1 LKASYETIPEN
12 QVDPKIRQAVDLA
25 KRFAMADLGLES
37 LPIRFLRKLDP
48 HGSDRKHHG
57 SEVLQYGYLGNG
69 SQWTGLADHN
79 RQEVLLLIEHGSRP
93 GDIAETLL
101 HEARHFHQ
109 KAQDW
114 HNVDIEYDAWQYAK
128 EALAAS
134 LTFEGNRHTALQRT
148 RKTAYRRN
156 ESEPAGSFFSDIDQ
170 QLEELKRKRAENQR
184 KFGKKP
190 AAAGKLETRSLTAT
204 LEKRDAAA
212 GSIGK
217 IGGLFIPYSS
227 RSQDL
232 GFFEVIKPG
241 AFTDENLQYGQVAAL
256 WNHDSGQV
264 LGRVSAG
271 TLRLWQDAAGVHGEI
286 DLPDTQAGRDC
297 LTLVR
302 RGDVTNCSFGFKVI
316 KDSWKNG
323 NNQQQREIISAEL
336 LEISIV
342 AFPAYL
348 SSKIGARTAK

>member
-1 LKASYETIPEN
+1 MKASYETIPEN

-25 KRFAMADLGLES
+25 RRFALADLGLES

-57 SEVLQYGYLGNG
+57 SEVLQFGYIGNG
-69 SQWTGLADHN
+69 SQWHGLADHN

-93 GDIAETLL
+93 GDLAETLL

-109 KAQDW
+109 KAKGWQ
-114 HNVDIEYDAWQYAK
+114 NVDIERDARQYAV

-134 LTFEGNRHTALQRT
+134 LTFEGNRHTALQKT
-148 RKTAYRRN
+148 RKAPYRR
-156 ESEPAGSFFSDIDQ
+156 SEPAGILFGDIDQ
-170 QLEELKRKRAENQR
+170 QLADLKKTREESERKY
-184 KFGKKP
+184 GKKP
-190 AAAGKLETRSLTAT
+190 AAGKLETRSLTAT

-217 IGGLFIPYSS
+217 IGGLFIPYNS

-232 GFFEVIKPG
+232 GFYEVIRPN
-241 AFTDENLQYGQVAAL
+241 AFTDENLQNGQVAAL
-256 WNHDSGQV
+256 WNHDAGQV

-271 TLRLWQDAAGVHGEI
+271 TLRLRQDAAGVHGEI

-297 LTLVR
+297 LTLVK
-302 RGDVTNCSFGFKVI
+302 RGDVTQCSFAFKVL
-316 KDSWKNG
+316 KDHWKRGTDGENI
-323 NNQQQREIISAEL
+323 REVEKAL
-336 LEISIV
+336 LSEISV
-342 AFPAYL
+342 VSFPAYL
-348 SSKIGARTAK
+348 SSSVGARAAQ